1 MNRLH
6 SKFIAGFAILT
17 SALLFGC
24 SSSEVKPMT
33 EDQNLTSTKYNDAQ
47 EEQGAVQ
54 RFLINARGEVT
65 GLILEGGTQV
75 SVTPV
80 MAARIKKIVSVNDV
94 VLVKGFYENDRVFKA
109 EDITNVHTARR
120 VSEQLSAPP
129 GPAQDDLPNYLPPEG
144 THSRISKTPGPKF
157 RGLDKLS
164 AEGTVQTRL
173 YGKFGELNG
182 VVLSDGT
189 IVNFRPEV
197 INTMDLN
204 AEIGDKLK
212 ASGYG
217 TQNNYGR
224 AIDATEII
232 RE

>member
-1 MNRLH
+1 M
-6 SKFIAGFAILT
+6 A
-17 SALLFGC
+17 
-24 SSSEVKPMT
+24 EEKP
-33 EDQNLTSTKYNDAQ
+33 LTSTKYNDAQ
-47 EEQGAVQ
+47 EEQGAIQ
-54 RFLINARGEVT
+54 RFLMSSRGEVT

-75 SVTPV
+75 SLTPAIVT
-80 MAARIKKIVSVNDV
+80 RLKKVVAVGDV

-109 EDITNVHTARR
+109 EDITNVRTNRR
-120 VSEQLSAPP
+120 VSAQLSPPP
-129 GPAQDDLPNYLPPEG
+129 GPAQDDLPNSLPPEG
-144 THSRISKTPGPKF
+144 THSKISKTPGPKF
-157 RGLDKLS
+157 RGLDKIS

-197 INTMDLN
+197 INTMELN

-224 AIDATEII
+224 AIDATEVI

>member
-1 MNRLH
+1 MNRLY
-6 SKFIAGFAILT
+6 SNFAIGLAIVQ
-17 SALLFGC
+17 SVALFGC
-24 SSSEVKPMT
+24 SSSETKPSM
-33 EDQNLTSTKYNDAQ
+33 EEKRVTSTKYNEAQ
-47 EEQGAVQ
+47 EEQGSVQ

-65 GLILEGGTQV
+65 GMILEGGTQV
-75 SVTPV
+75 SITPV
-80 MAARIKKIVSVNDV
+80 MAARIKKLVSVNDV

-109 EDITNVHTARR
+109 EDITNVRTARR
-120 VSEQLSAPP
+120 VSEQLSPPP
-129 GPAQDDLPNYLPPEG
+129 GPVQDDLPNYLPPEG
-144 THSRISKTPGPKF
+144 THSNITKTPGPKF
-157 RGLDKLS
+157 RGLDKIS

-197 INTMDLN
+197 INTMELN

-212 ASGYG
+212 AQGYG
-217 TQNNYGR
+217 TQTNYGR
-224 AIDATEII
+224 AIDSTEVI